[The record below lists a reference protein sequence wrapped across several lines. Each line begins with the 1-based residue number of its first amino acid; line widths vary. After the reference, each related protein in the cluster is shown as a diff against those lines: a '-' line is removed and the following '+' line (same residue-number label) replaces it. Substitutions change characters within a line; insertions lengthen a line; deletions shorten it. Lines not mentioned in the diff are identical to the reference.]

1 MSCHVL
7 VVAAG
12 AFGSTELLLR
22 SAASF
27 PGMSRRLGAGFSS
40 NGDLLTFGTRIGR
53 KRQAGEFATAR
64 TGMAVGPT
72 ITRAVVVDEGGVDGD
87 HFYLQDAGL
96 PSQLGWLLFGLPGR
110 RLIGRVGRGVGRR
123 VLDSA
128 GRDPRT
134 TIGGHLP
141 RTLPRS
147 RASRSFGILGMG
159 VDTADGRL
167 TLREDQLQLS
177 WTVRRSRR
185 MLRRV
190 EGASDDLIKALGG
203 RTWPTTLTTLNRIVT
218 THPVG
223 GVPMGT
229 SSATGVVD
237 DHGEVFGWRGLFV
250 TDGSTM
256 PGAVGANPSLT
267 IAAFALR
274 AAERV
279 FNRVT
284 EPGVGGNG

>member
-1 MSCHVL
+1 M
-7 VVAAG
+7 
-12 AFGSTELLLR
+12 
-22 SAASF
+22 
-27 PGMSRRLGAGFSS
+27 
-40 NGDLLTFGTRIGR
+40 
-53 KRQAGEFATAR
+53 
-64 TGMAVGPT
+64 
-72 ITRAVVVDEGGVDGD
+72 
-87 HFYLQDAGL
+87 
-96 PSQLGWLLFGLPGR
+96 
-110 RLIGRVGRGVGRR
+110 
-123 VLDSA
+123 
-128 GRDPRT
+128 
-134 TIGGHLP
+134 
-141 RTLPRS
+141 
-147 RASRSFGILGMG
+147 
-159 VDTADGRL
+159 
-167 TLREDQLQLS
+167 S

-203 RTWPTTLTTLNRIVT
+203 RTWPTTLTTLNRIIT

-237 DHGEVFGWRGLFV
+237 DHGEVFGWQGLFV

-279 FNRVT
+279 FKRVT
-284 EPGVGGNG
+284 KPGVGREG